1 MDNIPN
7 EGKWQRPFTIQ
18 RYINTP
24 YSEDLVT
31 MFADGKI
38 MFKDVDCF
46 ISGFKSDASG
56 VKVLLGDKYEEIN
69 FKKIKYNVDKEGVP
83 IHSFTYKFKDIDIF
97 YEAFCDNNVSNTAF
111 VKIALTNTSNKP
123 IKEKISVIA
132 RTGLMSEIMCGNI
145 SGYFHFNTNPRIWGF
160 IKTNYKYNDGIMQD
174 DFLKISFDKKYKGIW
189 HGDEKGMPN
198 YLRGFVEFEVELK
211 ANETTDFVFTVERP
225 KKVSNLLNYEDER
238 KKVYDFWIKELES
251 IEKYPSYNKK
261 QNYTIVRNLVSSSL
275 QMFATE
281 KNTRDILPRQGGTQT
296 VIWPTEAKS
305 MLGALAKIGDFDRY
319 LDKVMDLYLNKLQV
333 KDGDDKGRFI
343 NIGVSVPWSSIT
355 ASVIVTLSE
364 YAYYRGKDKFIKF
377 KQAILDGVD
386 WIERTRLSN
395 EIYKGLFPAM
405 RATDW
410 VDVAHFWTTD
420 VCNLMS
426 YKYFI
431 DTCEKYND
439 FETAKKMKNIYDDY
453 YNTIKTLI
461 NKAIDKFDDGDEVF
475 IPLEIENFDKEI
487 KLPYTNTPY
496 LDNTP
501 RLINSEIVDPN
512 GEIAKHIENYFTN
525 RQFHKNGLHGLMNC
539 LILGHNTDDP
549 WAGHMWYTGFVDQEW
564 FNIYMKQERFEEAK
578 QTLDAQI
585 KYSMS
590 KEYIMLERFIDND
603 KYFCCWQ
610 PNASANGRTLQ
621 MILDWDNH
629 LKTKK

>member
-83 IHSFTYKFKDIDIF
+83 IHSFTYKFKDIGIF

-305 MLGALAKIGDFDRY
+305 MLGALARIGDFDRY

-355 ASVIVTLSE
+355 ASVIITLSE

-395 EIYKGLFPAM
+395 EIYKGLLPAM

-420 VCNLMS
+420 VINLMS

-439 FETAKKMKNIYDDY
+439 FETAKKMKNLYDDY

-461 NKAIDKFDDGDEVF
+461 NKAVDKFDDGDEVF
-475 IPLEIENFDKEI
+475 IPLEIENFDKEL

-501 RLINSEIVDPN
+501 KLINSGIVDPN

-549 WAGHMWYTGFVDQEW
+549 WAGHMWYTGFVDQGW

-629 LKTKK
+629 LKSKK